1 MRLNL
6 QKKLKH
12 LPAKPGVYLM
22 KDEQEQIIYVG
33 KARALSSRVRSYFH
47 SKKHQSVKVQAL
59 VEKID
64 DFEYIVTDT
73 EVEALILECNL
84 IKRHR
89 PKYNISLK
97 DDKQYPYLKIT
108 VKDQFPRVIVT
119 RNVVKDKSK
128 YFGPYTQVGAL
139 RETLRLLQKLF
150 PVRSCKQSE
159 VDKRTRPC
167 LNAHIKRCLAPC
179 SGQISPQ
186 QYGEVIEEVV
196 MFLEGKQESLLK
208 RMAERM
214 TKAAEQL
221 EFEKAAELRDQI
233 QAVEKVIAKQKIVSA
248 GQEDQDIIAF
258 ARGYNEACVQV
269 FFVRQGKL
277 LGRDHFFLKVNEYM
291 DRSSI
296 MTAFV
301 KQYYSRA
308 EQLPREILLQE
319 PITEEELIEQWLSD
333 KRGSKVYLRVPQRG
347 EKLKLVEMV
356 ARNALM
362 LLQEEELSRR
372 KKEMAGKQ
380 ALLEL
385 QKQLNMEKLP
395 GRIECYDISNI
406 QGTNSVGSMVVFIN
420 GESRTDL
427 YRRFKIKTVV
437 GPDDFASMAEVFTRR
452 FKRAVSEE
460 GSGFENLP
468 DLVVID
474 GGKGQLSAARKVM
487 HQQQVAHIPT
497 FGLAKEEE
505 LLFQEGR
512 DDAIRLPKD
521 SEALYLLQRIRDEA
535 HRFAVTYHRNLR
547 SKQSIKSLLD
557 EVPGIGPKRKQAL
570 LKHFGSVKK
579 IVEATVEELSD
590 VDGMNRKAALQVRE
604 YLGRS

>member
-1 MRLNL
+1 MNL

-59 VEKID
+59 VEKII

-84 IKRHR
+84 IKEHR

-119 RNVVKDKSK
+119 RNVVKDRSK

-179 SGQISPQ
+179 NGQISTQ
-186 QYGEVIEEVV
+186 QYGEVIEEVI
-196 MFLEGKQESLLK
+196 MFLEGKQDSLLK
-208 RMAERM
+208 RMVKRM
-214 TKAAEQL
+214 EKAAEQL

-233 QAVEKVIAKQKIVSA
+233 QAVEKVVAKQKIVSA

-277 LGRDHFFLKVNEYM
+277 LGRDHFFLKVNEHM

-319 PITEEELIEQWLSD
+319 PIAEEELIIKWLTD
-333 KRGSKVYLRVPQRG
+333 KRGSKVYFKVPQRG

-385 QKQLNMEKLP
+385 QEQLSVEKLP

-427 YRRFKIKTVV
+427 YRKFKIKTVV
-437 GPDDFASMAEVFTRR
+437 GPDDFASMAEVLSRR
-452 FKRAVSEE
+452 FKRAVSED
-460 GSGFENLP
+460 GQGFENLP
-468 DLVVID
+468 DLVIID
-474 GGKGQLSAARKVM
+474 GGKGQLSAARQVM
-487 HQQQVAHIPT
+487 HQLHVAHIPT

-512 DDAIRLPKD
+512 DDAIRLPRD

-579 IVEATVEELSD
+579 IVEASVEELSG
-590 VDGMNRKAALQVRE
+590 VDGMNLKAAQQVRE

>member
-1 MRLNL
+1 MNL

-59 VEKID
+59 VEKII

-84 IKRHR
+84 IKKHR

-119 RNVVKDKSK
+119 RNVVKDRSK

-179 SGQISPQ
+179 NGQISTQ
-186 QYGEVIEEVV
+186 QYGEVIEEVI
-196 MFLEGKQESLLK
+196 MFLEGKQDSLLK

-214 TKAAEQL
+214 EKAAEQL

-233 QAVEKVIAKQKIVSA
+233 QAVEKVVAKQKIVSA

-277 LGRDHFFLKVNEYM
+277 LGRDHFFLRVNEHM

-319 PITEEELIEQWLSD
+319 PITEEELIIKWLTD
-333 KRGSKVYLRVPQRG
+333 KRGSKVYFKVPQRG

-385 QKQLNMEKLP
+385 QEQLSVEKLP

-427 YRRFKIKTVV
+427 YRKFKIKTVV
-437 GPDDFASMAEVFTRR
+437 GPDDFASMAEVLSRR
-452 FKRAVSEE
+452 FKRAVSED
-460 GSGFENLP
+460 GKGFENLP
-468 DLVVID
+468 DLVIID
-474 GGKGQLSAARKVM
+474 GGKGQLSAARQVM
-487 HQQQVAHIPT
+487 HQLHVAHIPT

-512 DDAIRLPKD
+512 DDAIRLPRD

-579 IVEATVEELSD
+579 IVEASVEELSG
-590 VDGMNRKAALQVRE
+590 VDGMNLKAAQQVRE

>member
-1 MRLNL
+1 MNL

-59 VEKID
+59 VEKII

-84 IKRHR
+84 IKEHR

-179 SGQISPQ
+179 NGQISTQ
-186 QYGEVIEEVV
+186 QYGEVIEEVI
-196 MFLEGKQESLLK
+196 MFLEGKQDSLLK
-208 RMAERM
+208 RMVKRM
-214 TKAAEQL
+214 EKAAEQL

-233 QAVEKVIAKQKIVSA
+233 QAVEKVVAKQKIVSA

-277 LGRDHFFLKVNEYM
+277 LGRDHFFLKVNEHM

-319 PITEEELIEQWLSD
+319 PIAEEELIIKWLSD
-333 KRGSKVYLRVPQRG
+333 KRGSKVYLKVPQRG

-385 QKQLNMEKLP
+385 QEQLSVEKLP

-427 YRRFKIKTVV
+427 YRKFKIKTVV
-437 GPDDFASMAEVFTRR
+437 GPDDFASMAEVLSRR
-452 FKRAVSEE
+452 FKRAVSED
-460 GSGFENLP
+460 GQGFENLP
-468 DLVVID
+468 DLVIID
-474 GGKGQLSAARKVM
+474 GGKGQLSAARQVM
-487 HQQQVAHIPT
+487 HQLHVAHIPT

-512 DDAIRLPKD
+512 DDAIRLPRD

-579 IVEATVEELSD
+579 IVEASVEELSG
-590 VDGMNRKAALQVRE
+590 VDGMNLKAAQQVRE